1 MYDVY
6 TTPKSYANIE
16 TLNEMD
22 ESGIKI
28 HVVHH
33 GLIVDV
39 FGDEPPGSDLGNL
52 RQKLVPVP
60 MQDALMEKIA
70 EYGDAAALERALS
83 MVKIAHQYVRNDGS
97 SYLHTVKE
105 CPRCVGGFVFITKV
119 FLPSSIII
127 LWTAFQ
133 VVRSCIFA
141 GSPVHLH
148 GALQSLRGFVRSIR
162 TDEQMDR

>member
-1 MYDVY
+1 MAPEIKLSNGTLRSKWSILVVPNNLQGSLYDVY

-22 ESGIKI
+22 GSGIKI

-39 FGDEPPGSDLGNL
+39 FGEEAPGSDLGNL

-70 EYGDAAALERALS
+70 KYGDAAALERALS
-83 MVKIAHQYVRNDGS
+83 MVKITNQYVRNDGI

-105 CPRCVGGFVFITKV
+105 CPRCV
-119 FLPSSIII
+119 
-127 LWTAFQ
+127 
-133 VVRSCIFA
+133 
-141 GSPVHLH
+141 
-148 GALQSLRGFVRSIR
+148 
-162 TDEQMDR
+162 